1 MGVLEALLLRS
12 GIALSSGGVP
22 GGWQC
27 CWGIQSCTE
36 QSPGSCPAA
45 LQDQC
50 YTPALCLGHCTALG
64 SSGNS
69 SVRWCEGTSS
79 NTVPSSHDPP
89 LLQRFR
95 PPRQTSAQAAAYH
108 AIETKAEALSAAAR
122 PWVLDY
128 MGSQTVRSQLDP
140 SLQHYSN
147 DELLQMLTWEFER
160 LPIFHNAPVDGTYSR
175 PAALQSASAPATLVA
190 FGMPWSFVPAHIM
203 EDSRS
208 LGRRSARLRRRF
220 AGRHTAKY
228 IAGEWE
234 HPAAVSTVRA
244 RGQLRRCPVLVL
256 AYVH

>member
-1 MGVLEALLLRS
+1 MGVLEALLLHS
-12 GIALSSGGVP
+12 SIALSSNGVP

-27 CWGIQSCTE
+27 CWGIQTCAE

-64 SSGNS
+64 SDNS
-69 SVRWCEGTSS
+69 SVRWCEGSS
-79 NTVPSSHDPP
+79 SSAVPSSHDAP

-95 PPRQTSAQAAAYH
+95 PPRQTPAQAAVYH
-108 AIETKAEALSAAAR
+108 AIETKAETLSAAAR

-128 MGSQTVRSQLDP
+128 MGSHTVRSQLDP
-140 SLQHYSN
+140 SLQKYSN
-147 DELLQMLTWEFER
+147 EELLHMLTWEFER

-175 PAALQSASAPATLVA
+175 PAALQSASPATLIA
-190 FGMPWSFVPAHIM
+190 CEMPWPFVPAHAM
-203 EDSRS
+203 EVWRS
-208 LGRRSARLRRRF
+208 LGRRSTRLRRRI
-220 AGRHTAKY
+220 AGRHTAEC

-244 RGQLRRCPVLVL
+244 RGKLRRCPVLVR